1 MLSWKTRSAAR
12 LEICHEYSPLITFL
26 GTLLILGS
34 AWAIDAHKSKT
45 KQRWTYSRSSRAPI
59 RGVRR
64 LANPEEQCIDA
75 DPCAEIWLERPSC
88 VLV

>member
-45 KQRWTYSRSSRAPI
+45 KQR
-59 RGVRR
+59 
-64 LANPEEQCIDA
+64 
-75 DPCAEIWLERPSC
+75 
-88 VLV
+88 

>member
-1 MLSWKTRSAAR
+1 MPSICWRRLRRLRLPHVPSSRRSQISSAAMLSWKTRSAAR

-45 KQRWTYSRSSRAPI
+45 KQR
-59 RGVRR
+59 
-64 LANPEEQCIDA
+64 
-75 DPCAEIWLERPSC
+75 
-88 VLV
+88 